1 MQRMNQTGFLEK
13 EEFAKKLTKLPMDA
27 ETYETGGVP
36 MLVKDREVFVDGS
49 DNHTLIFGATG
60 SKKSRLFAFPTI
72 GILARAGESFVVT
85 DPKGEL
91 FARTSADVKA
101 HGYQVETLNLR
112 DFSKGS
118 GWNVVGLIFQYYHN
132 GRKAKAFELL
142 NGICRMLLEDS
153 IDERYWSDTAA
164 NVICGLF
171 MYLFDHEKIEN
182 CTLSAIVELWMRY
195 IENRRSFIKKI
206 KEAYHPSDLCY
217 QKWSVLDNCS
227 DRTVGSIESI
237 VNTALNR
244 LQLNPDFLTYIS
256 KDELHMKELAE
267 KKSAIYLIIPD
278 ENHTYDFVVSLFLR
292 QYYEVLIDTAQK
304 ETANALPIR
313 TNFIVDEFANLP
325 RIDCMDSMITASRSR
340 NIRFVLLVQSL
351 SQLQQKYGDLT
362 EMIISNCTNWIFL
375 FSREVALLKMLQ
387 DLCGNVVFDNQ
398 ATVPLCSIFDLQHM
412 NKENGE
418 ALILAGRNDPCRS
431 SLADIDE
438 YPYPVGEMERTG
450 AYGSAQEAKK
460 KLFEG
465 FGRETLPEHFDPHPL
480 PEQLGP
486 HPLPKRVNTGLSI
499 ESFACN
505 IDDYIPNEY
514 PVWLVAIGPQGMIM
528 DERSV
533 LFPDIY
539 DGSAVI
545 EMEKQLLKKY
555 ELRAF
560 DLEFWWADI
569 TYAEEYQ
576 RYLADHPEKVYM
588 TRDELKEYA
597 GTDEFIEARGG
608 RLLEADWIG
617 RKDRSYEVSLILPP
631 EDTKRFIPEKRESE
645 ISFDIPD
652 YGGLLGEDFM
662 LRSVSRVVNEKL
674 LNTPYFAVP
683 WRVYQNA
690 GSNECYATK
699 YIGKNAVKLNI
710 RVKNVD

>member
-1 MQRMNQTGFLEK
+1 MQRINQTGFLEK
-13 EEFAKKLTKLPMDA
+13 DEFAKKLTKLHMDDEA
-27 ETYETGGVP
+27 YETGGVP
-36 MLVKDREVFVDGS
+36 MLVKDREIYVDGS

-72 GILARAGESFVVT
+72 GILARAGESFIVT

-101 HGYQVETLNLR
+101 HGYEVETLNLR

-142 NGICRMLLEDS
+142 NGICRMLLDDT
-153 IDERYWSDTAA
+153 INERYWSDTAA

-171 MYLFDHEKIEN
+171 MYLFDHEEIEK
-182 CTLSAIVELWMRY
+182 CTLSAIVELWMEY
-195 IENRRSFIKKI
+195 IGNRRSFIKKI
-206 KEAYHPSDLCY
+206 KEEYNASDLCY

-227 DRTVGSIESI
+227 DKTVGSIESI

-244 LQLNPDFLTYIS
+244 LQLNPDFLKYIS
-256 KDELHMKELAE
+256 KDELNMKELAE

-278 ENHTYDFVVSLFLR
+278 ENHMYDFVVSLFLR

-325 RIDCMDSMITASRSR
+325 QIDCMDSMITASRSR
-340 NIRFVLLVQSL
+340 NIRFMLLVQSL

-362 EMIISNCTNWIFL
+362 EMIISNSTNWIFL

-418 ALILAGRNDPCRS
+418 ALILAGRNYPCRS

-438 YPYPVGEMERTG
+438 YPYPVGGMERPSE
-450 AYGSAQEAKK
+450 YVSARETKK
-460 KLFEG
+460 KRFES
-465 FGRETLPEHFDPHPL
+465 FGQAPLPEHLDKHTLPE
-480 PEQLGP
+480 
-486 HPLPKRVNTGLSI
+486 RVNTRLSI
-499 ESFACN
+499 DSFACN
-505 IDDYIPNEY
+505 IDDYIPSQY
-514 PVWLVAIGPQGMIM
+514 PVWLVAVGPQGMVM
-528 DERSV
+528 EERSV
-533 LFPDIY
+533 LFRAVY

-545 EMEKQLLKKY
+545 EMEKQMLKKY
-555 ELRAF
+555 GLRAF
-560 DLEFWWADI
+560 NLEYYWADEMC
-569 TYAEEYQ
+569 EEKY
-576 RYLADHPEKVYM
+576 RKYLTDHPEKVYM
-588 TRDELKEYA
+588 TYDEIMEY
-597 GTDEFIEARGG
+597 GIVDEFIEAHG
-608 RLLEADWIG
+608 RRKLESGWTG
-617 RKDRSYEVSLILPP
+617 RKDRSYEVALSFLP
-631 EDTKRFIPEKRESE
+631 EDTKRLFSGKRERE
-645 ISFDIPD
+645 LSFDIPD
-652 YGGLLGEDFM
+652 YGGLIGEDFM
-662 LRSVSRVVNEKL
+662 LRYVSRVVNEKL
-674 LNTPYFAVP
+674 LNTLYFDVP
-683 WRVYQNA
+683 WRVHQNA

-699 YIGKNAVKLNI
+699 RIGKNAVKLKI
-710 RVKNVD
+710 RIRTIGDEK

>member
-13 EEFAKKLTKLPMDA
+13 DEFAKKLTKLPMDA

-36 MLVKDREVFVDGS
+36 MLVKDREIYVDGS

-132 GRKAKAFELL
+132 GGKAKAFELL

-182 CTLSAIVELWMRY
+182 CTLSAIVELWMKY
-195 IENRRSFIKKI
+195 IKDRRSFLKMI
-206 KEAYHPSDLCY
+206 KEDYHPSDLCY

-227 DRTVGSIESI
+227 DKTVGSIESI

-304 ETANALPIR
+304 EAENALPIR

-340 NIRFVLLVQSL
+340 NIRFVLLVQS
-351 SQLQQKYGDLT
+351 
-362 EMIISNCTNWIFL
+362 
-375 FSREVALLKMLQ
+375 
-387 DLCGNVVFDNQ
+387 
-398 ATVPLCSIFDLQHM
+398 
-412 NKENGE
+412 
-418 ALILAGRNDPCRS
+418 GR
-431 SLADIDE
+431 
-438 YPYPVGEMERTG
+438 
-450 AYGSAQEAKK
+450 
-460 KLFEG
+460 
-465 FGRETLPEHFDPHPL
+465 H
-480 PEQLGP
+480 
-486 HPLPKRVNTGLSI
+486 
-499 ESFACN
+499 
-505 IDDYIPNEY
+505 
-514 PVWLVAIGPQGMIM
+514 
-528 DERSV
+528 
-533 LFPDIY
+533 
-539 DGSAVI
+539 
-545 EMEKQLLKKY
+545 
-555 ELRAF
+555 
-560 DLEFWWADI
+560 
-569 TYAEEYQ
+569 
-576 RYLADHPEKVYM
+576 
-588 TRDELKEYA
+588 
-597 GTDEFIEARGG
+597 
-608 RLLEADWIG
+608 
-617 RKDRSYEVSLILPP
+617 
-631 EDTKRFIPEKRESE
+631 
-645 ISFDIPD
+645 
-652 YGGLLGEDFM
+652 
-662 LRSVSRVVNEKL
+662 
-674 LNTPYFAVP
+674 
-683 WRVYQNA
+683 
-690 GSNECYATK
+690 
-699 YIGKNAVKLNI
+699 
-710 RVKNVD
+710 